1 MNWERIEPW
10 DYIVAHVADEY
21 SRKFTMVARE
31 DIKQSLY
38 EWFVSHPKKLT
49 EWESFSKKSAQNL
62 LYRSL
67 RNQALDYCQYWKS
80 KSLGYEP
87 SDLFFYEPDIIE
99 ALLPAILR
107 GDVTEA
113 PVLNLGMPGKP
124 SAPAE
129 GGNMMAMMAEIKAA
143 YLKLSTEDRHILYHK
158 YAGSLSYAGIAEEL
172 ALPSDDAARMRH
184 NRAIK
189 KLITRLGGFRSYLD
203 KDETE
208 EVRQDESNHDED
220 GEQGQ
225 ETDQCFF
232 IHSSPVLRML
242 RAQQSLALQHS

>member
-21 SRKFTMVARE
+21 SKKYTMVDRQ

-49 EWESFSKKSAQNL
+49 EWEAFSKKSAQNL

-67 RNQALDYCQYWKS
+67 RNQALDYCQYWKA
-80 KSLGYEP
+80 KSVGYEM

-99 ALLPAILR
+99 ALLPAVLR

-143 YLKLSTEDRHILYHK
+143 YLKLNTEDKHILYHK
-158 YAGSLSYAGIAEEL
+158 HANSLSYAGIAEEL

-189 KLITRLGGFRSYLD
+189 KLITRLGGFRSFSD
-203 KDETE
+203 RDETSQEGDKESEDKNE
-208 EVRQDESNHDED
+208 EQDES
-220 GEQGQ
+220 
-225 ETDQCFF
+225 
-232 IHSSPVLRML
+232 
-242 RAQQSLALQHS
+242 

>member
-10 DYIVAHVADEY
+10 EYIVAHVADEY
-21 SRKFTMVARE
+21 NKKYAMVDRE
-31 DIKQSLY
+31 DIRQSLY
-38 EWFVSHPKKLT
+38 EWFVSHPRKLT
-49 EWESFSKKSAQNL
+49 EWESLGKKSAQNL

-67 RNQALDYCQYWKS
+67 RNQALDYCQQWKA
-80 KSLGYEP
+80 KSIGYEL
-87 SDLFFYEPDIIE
+87 SDLYFYEPAVVE
-99 ALLPAILR
+99 ALLPAVLR

-158 YAGSLSYAGIAEEL
+158 YANSLTNAAIAEEL

-189 KLITRLGGFRSYLD
+189 RLITRLGGFRPFLD
-203 KDETE
+203 KDESS
-208 EVRQDESNHDED
+208 EVRQDDSHDED
-220 GEQGQ
+220 NDREK
-225 ETDQCFF
+225 ED
-232 IHSSPVLRML
+232 
-242 RAQQSLALQHS
+242 ANE

>member
-1 MNWERIEPW
+1 MVMDWNRIQPW
-10 DYIVAHVADEY
+10 DYIVLHVADEY
-21 SRKFTMVARE
+21 HKKYSMVDRE
-31 DIKQSLY
+31 DIKQALY
-38 EWFVSHPKKLT
+38 EWFVSHPRKLT
-49 EWESFSKKSAQNL
+49 EWEGFSKKSTQNL

-67 RNQALDYCQYWKS
+67 RNQALDYCQLWKA
-80 KSLGYEP
+80 KSIGYEV
-87 SDLFFYEPDIIE
+87 SDLFFYEPAVVE

-143 YLKLSTEDRHILYHK
+143 YLKLNTEDRHILYHK
-158 YAGSLSYAGIAEEL
+158 YANSLTYNLIAEEL

-189 KLITRLGGFRSYLD
+189 RLITRLGGFRSFLD
-203 KDETE
+203 KDDSDK
-208 EVRQDESNHDED
+208 VRQDDSHNEDTDKEESDTDE
-220 GEQGQ
+220 
-225 ETDQCFF
+225 
-232 IHSSPVLRML
+232 
-242 RAQQSLALQHS
+242 

>member
-1 MNWERIEPW
+1 MVVSWERIEPW
-10 DYIVAHVADEY
+10 DYIVCHVADEY
-21 SRKFTMVARE
+21 SRKFTMVARD

-49 EWESFSKKSAQNL
+49 EWEGFSKKSTQNL

-67 RNQALDYCQYWKS
+67 RNQALDYCQLWKA
-80 KSLGYEP
+80 KSLGYEV
-87 SDLFFYEPDIIE
+87 SDLFFYEPDVVE
-99 ALLPAILR
+99 AILPAVLR

-113 PVLNLGMPGKP
+113 PIINLGMPGKP

-129 GGNMMAMMAEIKAA
+129 GGNLMAMMAEVKAA
-143 YLKLSTEDRHILYHK
+143 YVKLNTEDRHILYHRH
-158 YAGSLSYAGIAEEL
+158 ANSLTYSDIATEL

-184 NRAIK
+184 RRAIK

-208 EVRQDESNHDED
+208 QVRNDEPEGNEES
-220 GEQGQ
+220 EQGQ
-225 ETDQCFF
+225 ETD
-232 IHSSPVLRML
+232 
-242 RAQQSLALQHS
+242 

>member
-21 SRKFTMVARE
+21 HKKYTMVAKE

-49 EWESFSKKSAQNL
+49 EWEGFSKKSAQNL

-67 RNQALDYCQYWKS
+67 RNQALDYCQYWKA
-80 KSLGYEP
+80 KSLGYEV
-87 SDLFFYEPDIIE
+87 SDLFFYDADVVE
-99 ALLPAILR
+99 ALLPAVLR

-143 YLKLSTEDRHILYHK
+143 YLKLSTEDKHILYHK

-208 EVRQDESNHDED
+208 QVGQDESQHDED

-225 ETDQCFF
+225 EAD
-232 IHSSPVLRML
+232 
-242 RAQQSLALQHS
+242 

>member
-1 MNWERIEPW
+1 MNWERIQPW
-10 DYIVAHVADEY
+10 EYIVAHVADEY
-21 SRKFTMVARE
+21 GKKYTMVDRE
-31 DIKQSLY
+31 DIRQSLY
-38 EWFVSHPKKLT
+38 EWFVSHPRKLT
-49 EWESFSKKSAQNL
+49 EWEALGKKSAQNL

-67 RNQALDYCQYWKS
+67 RNQALDYCQQWKA
-80 KSLGYEP
+80 KSIGYEL
-87 SDLFFYEPDIIE
+87 SDLYFYEPAVVE
-99 ALLPAILR
+99 ALLPAVLR

-158 YAGSLSYAGIAEEL
+158 YANSLTNAAIAEEL

-189 KLITRLGGFRSYLD
+189 RLITRLGGFRPFLD
-203 KDETE
+203 KDESS
-208 EVRQDESNHDED
+208 EVRQDDSHNEDNDREKEDSNE
-220 GEQGQ
+220 
-225 ETDQCFF
+225 
-232 IHSSPVLRML
+232 
-242 RAQQSLALQHS
+242 